1 MKLSVVIPAHN
12 ESGNIG
18 PTLDYLRRRLSREGI
33 PYEIIV
39 VDDGSTD
46 GTRSEVEQRAA
57 VDRDVLLVRNHGMP
71 GFGRAIRC
79 GLEIFS
85 GDAVVIVMADGSD
98 DPEDVV
104 QYYNILRE
112 KADCAFGSRWIKG
125 STVEGYP
132 LIKRMINR
140 LANTFI
146 RLLFCL
152 SYNDVTNAF
161 KGYRREV
168 IEGCRPFLSPHF
180 NLTVEIPLKAIVR
193 GYSYGVV
200 PIRWTHRKLGKSSLR
215 IGKMGSRY
223 LYIVLIVW
231 LEKLLTKGDYRR
243 QSPIPGLLHPGLQRV
258 ERARGK
264 NYGES

>member
-1 MKLSVVIPAHN
+1 MKLSVVIPARN

-18 PTLDYLRRRLSREGI
+18 PTLDHLRRRLSREGI

-46 GTRSEVEQRAA
+46 GTRSEVEERAA
-57 VDRDVLLVRNHGMP
+57 VDRGVLLVRNHGMP
-71 GFGRAIRC
+71 GFGRAVRC

-85 GDAVVIVMADGSD
+85 GDAAVIVMADGSD

-104 QYYNILRE
+104 QYYHILRE
-112 KADCAFGSRWIKG
+112 KGDCAFGSRWIKG

-132 LIKRMINR
+132 LVKWMINR

-146 RLLFCL
+146 RILFCL

-168 IEGCRPFLSPHF
+168 IEGCRPFLSRHF
-180 NLTVEIPLKAIVR
+180 NLTVEMSLKAVVR
-193 GYSYGVV
+193 GYSYEVV
-200 PIRWTHRKLGKSSLR
+200 PIRWTQRKLGKSNLR

-231 LEKLLTKGDYRR
+231 LEKLLRKENHRR
-243 QSPIPGLLHPGLQRV
+243 QSTLPGLVHPGLQRV
-258 ERARGK
+258 EHRSK
-264 NYGES
+264 NYDES